1 VSLPDTPLPVTI
13 IGGYLGAGKTT
24 LVNHLL
30 RERAGRRLAVLV
42 NDFGELS
49 IDADLIES
57 REDELIRLAGGCV
70 CCSFGSDLVG
80 ALMALPAMQPRPDHV
95 LIETSGVG
103 IPGAVARTLGLLPG
117 LVLDAIVVVA
127 DAETLRARAAD
138 RYVGD
143 TVLRQLCDADLIVL
157 NKSDLVDAGT
167 AAGLRD
173 WLASQVPRARVLEAA
188 HARLPIEVVLGL
200 GADAPPWPA
209 RRPTSADRPLTA
221 DGAAPAD
228 RAASAGSASLL
239 APAPIRSHA
248 PALAEALFDSCALRF
263 DHRVDCARLAKALCA
278 PDLHLVRAKG
288 VMLDG
293 DGTPRSLQLV
303 GSRAEVA
310 AVTHRAPGDGRLVC
324 IALRG
329 ELDPGR
335 IEALVHDAAAK
346 TG

>member
-1 VSLPDTPLPVTI
+1 MIRSDAPLPVTI

-80 ALMALPAMQPRPDHV
+80 ALMDLPAMRPRPDHV

-117 LVLDAIVVVA
+117 LALDAIVVLA
-127 DAETLRARAAD
+127 DAQTLRARAAD

-143 TVLRQLCDADLIVL
+143 TVLRQLADADLIVL

-173 WLASQVPRARVLEAA
+173 WLAIQAPRARVLEAA
-188 HARLPIEVVLGL
+188 QARLPIEVALGP
-200 GADAPPWPA
+200 GAGGQPGPA
-209 RRPTSADRPLTA
+209 RGPTSADRTRP
-221 DGAAPAD
+221 DDQAPPIGN
-228 RAASAGSASLL
+228 AGLL
-239 APAPIRSHA
+239 APAPIRSRVSA
-248 PALAEALFDSCALRF
+248 PAAALFDSCALRF
-263 DHRVDCARLAKALCA
+263 DHRVDCARLAQALCD
-278 PDLHLVRAKG
+278 PDLRLVRAKG
-288 VMLDG
+288 VMLDT
-293 DGTPRSLQLV
+293 DGAPRSLQLV

-310 AVTHRAPGDGRLVC
+310 AVTHRAPGEGRLVC

-346 TG
+346 AE